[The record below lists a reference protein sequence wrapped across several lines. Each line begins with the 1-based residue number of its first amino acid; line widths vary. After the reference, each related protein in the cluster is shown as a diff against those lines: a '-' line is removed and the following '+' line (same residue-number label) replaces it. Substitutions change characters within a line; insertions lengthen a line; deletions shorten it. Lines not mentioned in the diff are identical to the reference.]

1 MFGLLNFKKRMSM
14 PVDEKA
20 SVLDASYVVIDT
32 ELTGLDERKDSIVSL
47 GALKMTGGR
56 IELGE
61 SFYRLANPETALT
74 SESVVIH
81 GITPSDVVEKPS
93 IDTVLAEFLQFCND
107 AIIVGHYISIDMC
120 FINREMKRLF
130 GRVLKNPVLDTLLL
144 YDFVRS
150 AVPSHSSFTSPP
162 RDYKQLY
169 DIARNL
175 GIPVSG
181 AHNAMMDAFI
191 TAQVFQRLIPMLAGI
206 GITSVGDLLKLRLK
220 GGDRF
225 RVSCELSNL

>member
-1 MFGLLNFKKRMSM
+1 MFGLLHFRKRKATL
-14 PVDEKA
+14 VDEKA
-20 SVLDASYVVIDT
+20 SVLDARYVVIDT
-32 ELTGLDERKDSIVSL
+32 ELTGLDEKKDSIVSI
-47 GALKMTGGR
+47 GALRIAGGR
-56 IELGE
+56 IELGD

-74 SESVVIH
+74 SESVIIH
-81 GITPSDVVEKPS
+81 GITPSDVIEKPS
-93 IDTVLAEFLQFCND
+93 IEAVLKEFLQFCRD
-107 AIIVGHYISIDMC
+107 SIIVGHYISIDMA

-130 GRVLKNPVLDTLLL
+130 GYILKNPVLDTMVL
-144 YDFVRS
+144 YEFVRS
-150 AVPSHSSFTSPP
+150 RVPSRNSFTSPP

-191 TAQVFQRLIPMLAGI
+191 TAQVFQRLIPMLSSMGIAG
-206 GITSVGDLLKLRLK
+206 VGDLLKLRLK

-225 RVSCELSNL
+225 RVSCETGNL